1 MMNSN
6 STTMKSDVNEFYKG
20 QSIFVTGGSGFMGK
34 VLIEKLLYSCSDL
47 KEIFILM
54 RPKRGRVP
62 ESRLEDMFKLPMF
75 QRIRED
81 KPEVLKKLV
90 PVQGDVTFDGLGLS
104 GETLDRVLKNTT
116 VVFHMAA
123 TLRMEAKLKDAI
135 DLNTTGTK
143 RVIDVCRKMPNLK
156 VLVHLSTAF
165 CYCDKEVLHEKVYE
179 CPHNP
184 HDLIRCAEWMDE
196 KTLDNITPNLIVPHP
211 NTYTYSKRLAEILIR
226 NEYPNLPVV
235 IARPSIVI
243 PANEEPLPGWVDSL
257 NGPIGIMVGGGKGVI
272 RSMLC
277 NGEYRAEVIPV
288 DIAINGLI
296 TIAYNQGRSTTK
308 SKDVPVY
315 NITCSE
321 GKKLTWGEVL
331 EKGKEVAYEYPFEAG
346 VWYPNGTITT
356 NKIVHTLSIIFF
368 HWLPAYFIDFL
379 MLLLGQKRF
388 MVRIQTRISDGL
400 DILQFFT
407 TRKWDFRSENFQSL
421 PGTLNSLD
429 ERVFTMEMDSVDN
442 MEYLKKTILGG
453 RQYCLKEPLTSL
465 PKARMQ
471 LKALYVLDIVAKVV
485 LSGLLIWTLLGT
497 FGLREPLFS
506 LFEKKEISILAD

>member
-1 MMNSN
+1 MN
-6 STTMKSDVNEFYKG
+6 TPKAPGKSEMNEYYKG
-20 QSIFVTGGSGFMGK
+20 QSIFITGGSGFMGK
-34 VLIEKLLYSCSDL
+34 VLVEKLLYSCSDI

-75 QRIRED
+75 QRIREE

-104 GETLDRVLKNTT
+104 GDTLERVVKNTSI
-116 VVFHMAA
+116 VFHMAA
-123 TLRMEAKLKDAI
+123 TLRLEAKLKDAI
-135 DLNTTGTK
+135 DMNTTGTK
-143 RVIDVCRKMPNLK
+143 RVLDLCRKMSNLR
-156 VLVHLSTAF
+156 VIVHLSTAF

-184 HDLIRCAEWMDE
+184 HDLMRCAEWMDE
-196 KTLDNITPNLIVPHP
+196 KMMDNITPNLITPHP
-211 NTYTYSKRLAEILIR
+211 NTYTYSKRLAEILVR

-257 NGPIGIMVGGGKGVI
+257 NGPIGLMIGGAKGVI

-288 DIAINGLI
+288 DIAINGLL
-296 TIAYNQGRSTTK
+296 TIAYTEGQAAFKR
-308 SKDVPVY
+308 KDIPVY
-315 NITCSE
+315 NITCTE
-321 GKKLTWGEVL
+321 GKKVTWGEVL
-331 EKGKEVAYEYPFEAG
+331 ELGKKVAYEYPFEAG

-356 NKIVHTLSIIFF
+356 NKIVHTLSVILF
-368 HWLPAYFIDFL
+368 HWIPAYLIDFL
-379 MLLLGQKRF
+379 MFLFGQKRF
-388 MVRIQTRISDGL
+388 MVRVQTRISDGL
-400 DILQFFT
+400 EVLQFFT
-407 TRKWDFRSENFQSL
+407 TRKWDFRSENFQGL
-421 PGTLNSLD
+421 PGKLNALD
-429 ERVFTMEMDSVDN
+429 ERTFTMDMDTVEN
-442 MEYLKKTILGG
+442 VEYLKKVILGG

-471 LKALYVLDIVAKVV
+471 LKALYVLDLTTKIV
-485 LSGLLIWTLLGT
+485 LGGLLLWKLLSV
-497 FGLREPLFS
+497 LNLIEPLFS

>member
-1 MMNSN
+1 MDSGKMPA
-6 STTMKSDVNEFYKG
+6 KSEISEFYKG
-20 QSIFVTGGSGFMGK
+20 QSIFITGGSGFMGK
-34 VLIEKLLYSCSDL
+34 VLVEKLLYSCSDV

-75 QRIRED
+75 QRIREE

-104 GETLDRVLKNTT
+104 GETLDRVLKSTSI
-116 VVFHMAA
+116 VFHMAA
-123 TLRMEAKLKDAI
+123 TLRLEAKLKDAI
-135 DLNTTGTK
+135 DMNTTGTR
-143 RVIDVCRKMPNLK
+143 RVLDVCRKMPNLK
-156 VLVHLSTAF
+156 VLIHLSTAF

-196 KTLDNITPNLIVPHP
+196 KTLDNITANLIAPHP
-211 NTYTYSKRLAEILIR
+211 NTYTYSKRLAEILVR

-257 NGPIGIMVGGGKGVI
+257 NGPIGLMVGGAKGVI

-296 TIAYNQGRSTTK
+296 TIAHTHSINPSK

-321 GKKLTWGEVL
+321 EKKLTWGEVL
-331 EKGKEVAYEYPFEAG
+331 KQGKELGFKYPFEAG
-346 VWYPNGTITT
+346 IWYPGGEITT
-356 NKIVHTLSIIFF
+356 NKIVHTLTVIFC

-379 MLLLGQKRF
+379 MFLLGQKRF

-400 DILQFFT
+400 EVLQFFT
-407 TRKWDFRSENFQSL
+407 TRQWDFRSENFKGL
-421 PGTLNSLD
+421 FGKLNSVD
-429 ERVFTMEMDSVDN
+429 EKIFTMDTVSIDN
-442 MEYLKKTILGG
+442 VEYLKKVILGG
-453 RQYCLKEPLTSL
+453 RQYCLKEPLTTL

-471 LKALYVLDIVAKVV
+471 LKVLYVLDVTAKFV
-485 LSGLLIWTLLGT
+485 LGGLLIWYLLSV
-497 FGLREPLFS
+497 FNLKEPLFS
-506 LFEKKEISILAD
+506 LFERKEISILAD